1 MGNIINVKQ
10 PEFNLRSRLN
20 ELDYDKI
27 PYEKMPLGSIV
38 QIQQATQNNTN
49 TQSGTGT
56 LDTDLTL
63 DFYPKF
69 ANSAIH
75 IEFNGWIWA
84 KLIASNNDLQGG
96 FAIKRNIPYAD
107 GTVSTQVTDLNRN
120 FRRCEESSVS
130 YTDLGVMQNIH
141 NIDYPNTTH
150 KIQYVFQ
157 LYITATSHFIQ
168 LNNNWTGSTTAK
180 LTAMEIKQ

>member
-1 MGNIINVKQ
+1 MASFLRVRQ